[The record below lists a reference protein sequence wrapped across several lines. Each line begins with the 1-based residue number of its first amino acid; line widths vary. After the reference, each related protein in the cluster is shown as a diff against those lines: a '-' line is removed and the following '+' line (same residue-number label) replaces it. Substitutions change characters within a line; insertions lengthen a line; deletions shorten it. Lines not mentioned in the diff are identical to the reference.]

1 MFALPLRKLLIFE
14 SHVSGYTLE
23 IFQVENFEGVTSEGE
38 ADVCIH
44 QNTQNKRAVSY
55 AIDRTANEATPQSS
69 NLEEV
74 NNSIPSQGSSV
85 LYMYTKVSK
94 KPSDYFLLF
103 DTHYTFITYTFLSAI
118 ALN

>member
-23 IFQVENFEGVTSEGE
+23 MFYVENFEGVTSEGE
-38 ADVCIH
+38 ADVWIH
-44 QNTQNKRAVSY
+44 QNMQNKSAVSY

-74 NNSIPSQGSSV
+74 KNSIPS
-85 LYMYTKVSK
+85 
-94 KPSDYFLLF
+94 
-103 DTHYTFITYTFLSAI
+103 
-118 ALN
+118 